1 MVVENRTIHI
11 QLDIK
16 ESVEKNVEIS
26 QKIKTRDSITEAKYT
41 EMMTRRLAQAKEDNS
56 LTLEETLS
64 KLRVESVK

>member
-1 MVVENRTIHI
+1 MVVENRRIHI

-16 ESVEKNVEIS
+16 ETVEKNLEIS
-26 QKIKTRDSITEAKYT
+26 QKIKTGDSITEAEYT
-41 EMMTRRLAQAKEDNS
+41 EMMTRGLAQAKEDNS

>member
-16 ESVEKNVEIS
+16 ESVEKNLEIS
-26 QKIKTRDSITEAKYT
+26 QKIKTRDSITEAEYT
-41 EMMTRRLAQAKEDNS
+41 EMMTRGLVQAKEDNS